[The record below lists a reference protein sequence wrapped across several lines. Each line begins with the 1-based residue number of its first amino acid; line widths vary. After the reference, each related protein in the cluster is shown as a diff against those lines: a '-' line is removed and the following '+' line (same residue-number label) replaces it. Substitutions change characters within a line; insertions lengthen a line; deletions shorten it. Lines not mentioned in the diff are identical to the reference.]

1 MKVDIDA
8 LNYYIIGTLIYLY
21 LKIDDSN
28 IGFIMNRTANLKG
41 FIVILFLI
49 VYFLPI
55 VYSQATVTPPPQAVP
70 EGNILTAASLVGSGL
85 YLLWL
90 KGRKGD

>member
-1 MKVDIDA
+1 
-8 LNYYIIGTLIYLY
+8 
-21 LKIDDSN
+21 
-28 IGFIMNRTANLKG
+28 MNRTASLRG
-41 FIVILFLI
+41 VIIILSLI

-55 VYSQATVTPPPQAVP
+55 VYSATVTPPPQAVP
-70 EGNILTAASLVGSGL
+70 EGNILTATSLVGSGL